1 MVLCTRAH
9 KGDFRAHTEG
19 GWRSRCIK
27 DLFALFGPLP
37 LITKLIRNQET
48 IVSYIICAS
57 SACIKVCTC
66 TVYMSMT
73 VEFLRVNLVF

>member
-1 MVLCTRAH
+1 MH
-9 KGDFRAHTEG
+9 KNPQGRFQG
-19 GWRSRCIK
+19 LK

-48 IVSYIICAS
+48 IVRYIICAS
-57 SACIKVCTC
+57 SACIKVCTR